1 MMKSEISQL
10 DLFDQYFTG
19 ALDANQ
25 KAAFEERLLLDEEF
39 AHSYKVFRQMVGG
52 IQLAEENKM
61 RRQIRGII
69 NREKNYYFTHITL
82 KKMKKYFSFQL
93 AAAAAVLLL
102 LSTGIYFYLNKGNLD
117 QEYFAQV
124 QMMEIRDVNAYM
136 DQLAAPGFAK
146 MDEGRLDSLQAA
158 IELFQLGKMDEALIM
173 FHSYIKLY
181 PDDALALFHIGEIEM
196 GKQNYNK
203 AIENYQLVVYQTDFD
218 LKDYAQFH
226 LGQCLVLFDG
236 KNAKQLA
243 IKYFK
248 MVLDHPNTRL
258 HSYAKAY
265 IEMNQ

>member
-10 DLFDQYFTG
+10 DLFDQYLTG
-19 ALDANQ
+19 TLDSNQ
-25 KAAFEERLLLDEEF
+25 KAAFEERLLLDEDF
-39 AHSYKVFRQMVGG
+39 AHSFKLFKQMVAG
-52 IQLAEENKM
+52 IQFAEENKM
-61 RRQIRGII
+61 RKQIRGII
-69 NREKNYYFTHITL
+69 NKERNNFFTHLTL

-124 QMMEIRDVNAYM
+124 QKMEIQDVNSYM
-136 DQLAAPGFAK
+136 EQLHAPGFAK

-158 IELFQLGKMDEALIM
+158 IELFQLGKVSEAKTM
-173 FHSYIKLY
+173 FHAYIKLY
-181 PDDALALFHIGEIEM
+181 PNDAIAIFHIGEIEM
-196 GKQNYNK
+196 GEQNYNK
-203 AIENYQLVVYQTDFD
+203 AIENYQQVVYQTDFD
-218 LKDYAQFH
+218 LKDYAQLH

-248 MVLDHPNTRL
+248 MVLDQPNTRL
-258 HSYAKAY
+258 HPVAKAY
-265 IEMNQ
+265 IEMFQ